1 MLEATAATQE
11 QQQTV
16 QASTILVQHLE
27 ATLLAQADLAVLL
40 LEAVQASAEQAAA
53 VVAAVLQEAA
63 AVSTAAVLQEAV
75 LVAAAAVLEL
85 AAQDDRRLKNH
96 CYEKVIID
104 IIGNSTI
111 LCQGTKHQRRF

>member
-40 LEAVQASAEQAAA
+40 EAVQASTEQAAA

-111 LCQGTKHQRRF
+111 LCRGTKHQRRY